1 MTETEEETRRVV
13 RERYGQIATQGGDC
27 CSSNCCQPDGETPSD
42 HQSERLGYRD
52 TDLSVAPAASNL
64 GLGCGNPHLI
74 ARLREGETVLDL
86 GGGGGFDCF
95 LAARQVTSAGRVI
108 GVDMTPEMVA
118 LARRN
123 LADVAVDHVDFR
135 LGEIEHLPVA
145 DGCVDVILSN
155 CVVNLSPDKPA
166 VFREAMRVLRPG
178 GRLAISDVIATT
190 PLPESLRRDLNAV
203 ASCLGGA
210 ATVPGIT
217 DMLSSIG
224 FIDVQIERLAHSRK
238 IVSAWDTP
246 RGLHNYVASATIEG
260 RKPS

>member
-86 GGGGGFDCF
+86 GSGGEFDCF

-166 VFREAMRVLRPG
+166 VFSRLLKNSAKWDRQIDPVVLRC
-178 GRLAISDVIATT
+178 S
-190 PLPESLRRDLNAV
+190 
-203 ASCLGGA
+203 
-210 ATVPGIT
+210 
-217 DMLSSIG
+217 
-224 FIDVQIERLAHSRK
+224 QH
-238 IVSAWDTP
+238 
-246 RGLHNYVASATIEG
+246 
-260 RKPS
+260 